1 MSTASLVNSPPAC
14 RILCFGNPLHG
25 DDGFGPAVHDAL
37 QAADFCAWAAGQGFP
52 ASLHLAG
59 TRGLDALS
67 HFAGQTPLLLIDTLQ
82 VAGPSAQPGRL
93 HWCTPADIQPES
105 GHIATASLHGSGLG
119 DWLALIRH
127 WQADLPPIT
136 LLLAESSGITPF
148 QPACSPAVAEA
159 VPQAVA
165 AIRKRWLHLIA
176 PIVPTPDNQA
186 LLRLQQEVAALREAN
201 AALEKEL
208 QSNAE
213 TLELLIEDSNRQRNE
228 LMERTRELESVS
240 GLMGRAIDTMGELF
254 LLLHPDG
261 TIRQV
266 NPLVEQELGYRSSTL
281 LGKPLES
288 LFSPDAMDAL
298 ENEAGELGVLRAH
311 APLMAAIYR
320 STGRYEAE
328 HELLPSR
335 GERPIPYLIR
345 ATLLHSHAGKLEGAV
360 VTASNIAALRER
372 ERIAAEREALFR
384 LTTEVAQDAI
394 VLINDHDQI
403 VFWNQAAERI
413 FGHSRDEAL
422 GHTFHDLLV
431 PPAGRQGFAHGMRA
445 FRESGQGN
453 VIGRTRETKGI
464 TRDGR
469 VLDIE
474 VGVSAVEING
484 FWHAIGLMRDITERK
499 RAEAELRLHQENLTQ
514 LVEAQTHDLRQ
525 AKEKAEIASR
535 MKSEFV
541 ANISHELRTP
551 MHAILS
557 FSELGKTR
565 CGKVDNA
572 KLVSYFERIHGSG
585 QRLITLINDL
595 LDISK
600 LEAGQMQM
608 HAAPCDLLTL
618 LQNAHTEIR
627 PLFLSKRIR
636 LEVDVHCA
644 TRITADAA
652 RITQVIINL
661 LSNAVRFSPE
671 DGRIHASFHD
681 TTLPPADVAPAASSA
696 GTARPALCLSI
707 ADEGVGIPDGDLE
720 LIFEKFVQS
729 SRTKTGAG
737 GTGLGLAI
745 CRQIMAQHQGCIRAG
760 HAPQGGAQFEIC
772 LPLLSL
778 AARTGT
784 ADAVDPADAAAPSGQ
799 A

>member
-1 MSTASLVNSPPAC
+1 MSTSRLIPFDAVLALPAIHADEQRWQARIQLRATQPARDMLIIRKAGCTVAVPARCPHEGFDLAGAPLGEDGRIVCPAHGLSLCVMGQECDS
-14 RILCFGNPLHG
+14 LT
-25 DDGFGPAVHDAL
+25 VHEAEL
-37 QAADFCAWAAGQGFP
+37 P
-52 ASLHLAG
+52 ASGLAATPAFFLFSGQVPAQTAG
-59 TRGLDALS
+59 T
-67 HFAGQTPLLLIDTLQ
+67 
-82 VAGPSAQPGRL
+82 
-93 HWCTPADIQPES
+93 
-105 GHIATASLHGSGLG
+105 
-119 DWLALIRH
+119 
-127 WQADLPPIT
+127 
-136 LLLAESSGITPF
+136 
-148 QPACSPAVAEA
+148 
-159 VPQAVA
+159 
-165 AIRKRWLHLIA
+165 
-176 PIVPTPDNQA
+176 PDVQNV
-186 LLRLQQEVAALREAN
+186 RLQQEVAALREAN
-201 AALEKEL
+201 SALENEL

-240 GLMGRAIDTMGELF
+240 SLMGRAIDTMGELF

-266 NPLVEQELGYRSSTL
+266 NPLVEQELGYHGSNL

-288 LFSPDAMDAL
+288 LFAPEAMEAL
-298 ENEAGELGVLRAH
+298 EAEYGEASPLRAH
-311 APLMAAIYR
+311 APLMTAIYR

-335 GERPIPYLIR
+335 GECPIPYLIR

-360 VTASNIAALRER
+360 VTASNIAALKER
-372 ERIAAEREALFR
+372 ERVAAEREALFR

-413 FGHSRDEAL
+413 FGHSRAEAL

-431 PPAGRQGFAHGMRA
+431 PPEGRQGFAHGMQI
-445 FRESGQGN
+445 FRNSGNGN
-453 VIGRTRETKGI
+453 VIGRTRETKGM

-499 RAEAELRLHQENLTQ
+499 RAEAELRRHQENLTQ
-514 LVEAQTHDLRQ
+514 LVEEQTGDLRQ
-525 AKEKAEIASR
+525 AKEKAETASR

-557 FSELGKTR
+557 FSELGKNR
-565 CGKVDNA
+565 CGKVDTA
-572 KLVSYFERIHGSG
+572 KLSSYFERIYSSG

-595 LDISK
+595 LDISR

-608 HAAPCDLLTL
+608 HLKPCNLLTL
-618 LQNAHTEIR
+618 LENAHAEIR
-627 PLFLSKRIR
+627 PLFLSKRIS
-636 LEVDVHCA
+636 LNVEVHCP
-644 TRITADAA
+644 TDVSADAA

-671 DGRIHASFHD
+671 DGHVQASFYS
-681 TTLPPADVAPAASSA
+681 TTLPPADAP
-696 GTARPALCLSI
+696 RPALCLSI
-707 ADEGVGIPDGDLE
+707 TDEGVGIPESDLE

-745 CRQIMAQHQGCIRAG
+745 CRQIMVQHQGCIRAA
-760 HAPQGGAQFEIC
+760 HAEPRGARLEIC
-772 LPLLSL
+772 LPLP
-778 AARTGT
+778 
-784 ADAVDPADAAAPSGQ
+784 PA
-799 A
+799 